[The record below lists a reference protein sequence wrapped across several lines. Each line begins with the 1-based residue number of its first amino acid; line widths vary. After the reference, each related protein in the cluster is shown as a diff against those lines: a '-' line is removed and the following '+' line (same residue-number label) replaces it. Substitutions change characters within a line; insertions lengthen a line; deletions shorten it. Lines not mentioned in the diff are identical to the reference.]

1 MKLTLYYAPV
11 TCALAP
17 YITLTEAGADF
28 DVRPVNLRKGEQR
41 SPEYLK
47 LNPKHQVPTLMI
59 DGKPLTE
66 NPAIQVWIARNFP
79 KAKLLPDD
87 PMQYVKAISIL
98 SFCASGI
105 HPFLFRI
112 NSPQLVCD
120 LPDAEPVVKRLAQ
133 KQLFE
138 KFEVAEAMLAGREW
152 FFDHFTA
159 ADAHFFTLGWS
170 RKSGRCRPI
179 ALSRPAGRSLH
190 SVSNQPSDV
199 ARKSRG
205 ALRVAAC
212 YASLSLRSERKL
224 L

>member
-28 DVRPVNLRKGEQR
+28 EIRPINLRKGEHR

-47 LNPKHQVPTLMI
+47 LNPKHQVPTLVI
-59 DGKPLTE
+59 DGIPLTE

-79 KAKLLPDD
+79 KANLLPEN
-87 PMQYVKAISIL
+87 PMQYVQALSIL

-120 LPDAEPVVKRLAQ
+120 LLDAEPVVKRLAE

-159 ADAHFFTLGWS
+159 ADAHFFWCFRRGTLFPIDQS
-170 RKSGRCRPI
+170 RFKNGTAHFERMKQRP
-179 ALSRPAGRSLH
+179 
-190 SVSNQPSDV
+190 SVQ
-199 ARKSRG
+199 
-205 ALRVAAC
+205 
-212 YASLSLRSERKL
+212 KL
-224 L
+224 LAFEKEVQDAFARST

>member
-28 DVRPVNLRKGEQR
+28 EIRPINLRKGEHR

-47 LNPKHQVPTLMI
+47 LNPKHQVPTLVI
-59 DGKPLTE
+59 DGIPLTE

-79 KAKLLPDD
+79 KANFLPEN
-87 PMQYVKAISIL
+87 PMQYVQALSIL

-120 LPDAEPVVKRLAQ
+120 LLDAEPVVKRLAE

-159 ADAHFFTLGWS
+159 ADAHFFWCFRRGTLFPIDQS
-170 RKSGRCRPI
+170 RFKNGTAHFERMKQRP
-179 ALSRPAGRSLH
+179 
-190 SVSNQPSDV
+190 SVQ
-199 ARKSRG
+199 
-205 ALRVAAC
+205 
-212 YASLSLRSERKL
+212 KL
-224 L
+224 LAFEKEVQDAFARST

>member
-1 MKLTLYYAPV
+1 MNLVLYYAPV

-47 LNPKHQVPTLMI
+47 LNPKHQVPTLAI
-59 DGKPLTE
+59 DGEPLTE

-79 KAKLLPDD
+79 KAKLLPED

-98 SFCASGI
+98 SFCAAGI
-105 HPFLFRI
+105 HPFLYRI

-138 KFEVAEAMLAGREW
+138 KFEVAEKMLAGREW

-159 ADAHFFTLGWS
+159 ADAHFFWCFRRGTLFPLDQS
-170 RKSGRCRPI
+170 QFTNCNAHFERMKLRP
-179 ALSRPAGRSLH
+179 
-190 SVSNQPSDV
+190 SVKKLLAYEKEVQNEF
-199 ARKSRG
+199 A
-205 ALRVAAC
+205 RVA
-212 YASLSLRSERKL
+212 
-224 L
+224 